1 MRTYRVLA
9 IALVFVIAA
18 CGGDDGGTEGSTA
31 ATTTTT
37 AAPAS
42 DTTTTTVAPASG
54 TTTTTAEKSVALPA
68 ELLWYAPDVSQCGVI
83 AAVFEAT
90 ITYRCPGAPQTLASF
105 EIATGTPAASPDFD
119 SLEVAF
125 DGTILGLKGGTVSI
139 LDPVTGE
146 RVKPAV
152 TLPERADYLVGDH
165 ALSVSDGIATVT
177 DLEAGTTRELDVV
190 SPPRNAD
197 FDESGDMIEYV
208 ETDGALLAL
217 RGGGVERLDP
227 ATLSP
232 VWSVQL
238 AGADGSPAYVPSV
251 WRSRK
256 AWEAKHLVP
265 IRTAGDTA
273 IIDIVT
279 GEVVGLVPTPPSK
292 IMDAG
297 VSYEEDGGGI
307 CSGGGPIIACYLGF
321 DGSVIGST
329 GLEDNGSGIFGP
341 TTGLASGPDDL
352 VVNGRFFVT
361 WPGGGPTQ
369 FAERD
374 PAEVWSVEFADI
386 DLFPQGFGCDLAVVD
401 AGLVGHCGGVPMLIA

>member
-1 MRTYRVLA
+1 MRTYRVLP

-18 CGGDDGGTEGSTA
+18 CGGDDGAEGPTAPTTA
-31 ATTTTT
+31 AATSTTT
-37 AAPAS
+37 AAPAE
-42 DTTTTTVAPASG
+42 D
-54 TTTTTAEKSVALPA
+54 TTTTTAEATGALPA
-68 ELLWYAPDVSQCGVI
+68 ELLWHASDVSQCGII
-83 AAVFEAT
+83 AAVFDET

-105 EIATGTPAASPDFD
+105 EIATGAPVDAPDFD
-119 SLEVAF
+119 SVEVAF
-125 DGTILGLKGGTVSI
+125 DGTILGLTGSVVSI

-152 TLPERADYLVGDH
+152 ALPERSDYLVGDY
-165 ALSVSDGIATVT
+165 ALAVSDGIATIT
-177 DLEAGTTRELDVV
+177 DLEAGSSRELDVV

-217 RGGGVERLDP
+217 QGGGVERLDP

-238 AGADGSPAYVPSV
+238 ESADGSPAYVPSV

-273 IIDIVT
+273 IIDLVS
-279 GEVVGLVPTPPSK
+279 GEVLALVPVPPSK
-292 IMDAG
+292 VMDAG
-297 VSYEEDGGGI
+297 VSYEEDGDGI
-307 CSGGGPIIACYLGF
+307 CSGGGPITACYLGF

-329 GLEDNGSGIFGP
+329 GLEDNGKGIFGP

-352 VVNGRFFVT
+352 VVNGRFFIT
-361 WPGGGPTQ
+361 WPGGGPTR

-374 PAEVWSVEFADI
+374 PAEVWSVDFADI